1 MATGNI
7 SLGDAELEIMKAV
20 WKADGPI
27 NSTSIGRLVESKGWK
42 RTTIATFLA
51 RLVEKGALSA
61 ERRGKSMYY
70 SPLISSRDY
79 KKTQAIGLLRNVFD
93 GSAREL
99 VASLFE
105 EDSLSDNDIQE
116 LKAMFEDREGRL

>member
-1 MATGNI
+1 MAMGNI
-7 SLGDAELEIMKAV
+7 SLGDAELEIMKVV
-20 WKADGPI
+20 WKAGEPI
-27 NSTSIGRLVESKGWK
+27 NSTSIGKIVESKGWK

-61 ERRGKSMYY
+61 ERNGKSLYY
-70 SPLISSRDY
+70 SPLISAREY

-105 EDSLSDNDIQE
+105 EDSLSDGDIQE
-116 LKAMFEDREGRL
+116 LKAMFEGREI